1 MTANDY
7 GISFWGDENTLKLVM
22 TVAQLCEIKTI
33 KVHILTGQKF
43 MVCEL
48 YFK

>member
-1 MTANDY
+1 
-7 GISFWGDENTLKLVM
+7 M
-22 TVAQLCEIKTI
+22 TVAQLCEIKAI